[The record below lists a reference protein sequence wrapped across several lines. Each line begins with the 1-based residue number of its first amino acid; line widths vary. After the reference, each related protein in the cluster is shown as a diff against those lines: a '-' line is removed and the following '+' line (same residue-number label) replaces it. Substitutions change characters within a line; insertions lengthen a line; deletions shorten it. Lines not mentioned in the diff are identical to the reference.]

1 MGAYQVSAVRRTGL
15 SMSQASAILLKE
27 IFKLCREHD
36 AVSLEADKQKIAQE
50 ILAKIKQLKSLQ
62 KDGEQS

>member
-1 MGAYQVSAVRRTGL
+1 
-15 SMSQASAILLKE
+15 MSHPSTILLEE

-50 ILAKIKQLKSLQ
+50 IIAKTKQLEALRR
-62 KDGEQS
+62 DGK

>member
-1 MGAYQVSAVRRTGL
+1 MIRTPRMWFTQEGRDERRTT
-15 SMSQASAILLKE
+15 LLEE

-50 ILAKIKQLKSLQ
+50 IITKTKQLEALRR
-62 KDGEQS
+62 DGK